1 MPCYL
6 MAAKRLGVLIPLDVP
21 EDELEEELEWLLN
34 AESHAVLRERIEELL
49 KENPDYL
56 RKVLEEAI
64 EAVRERR
71 KRRARRKRELAL
83 VV

>member
-1 MPCYL
+1 MPCYQ
-6 MAAKRLGVLIPLDVP
+6 MAARRLGVVIPLDVP

-49 KENPDYL
+49 RENPEFL
-56 RKVLEEAI
+56 RRMLEEAI
-64 EAVRERR
+64 EAVRER
-71 KRRARRKRELAL
+71 KRRVRKKRELAL

>member
-6 MAAKRLGVLIPLDVP
+6 MAAKRLGVIIPLDVP
-21 EDELEEELEWLLN
+21 EEELEEELEWLLN
-34 AESHAVLRERIEELL
+34 AKNHAELRERIEELL
-49 KENPDYL
+49 RENPDYL

>member
-6 MAAKRLGVLIPLDVP
+6 MAAKRLGVIIPLDVP
-21 EDELEEELEWLLN
+21 EEELEEELEWLLN

-49 KENPDYL
+49 RENPEFL
-56 RKVLEEAI
+56 RRMLEEAI
-64 EAVRERR
+64 EAVRER
-71 KRRARRKRELAL
+71 KRRVRKKRELAL